1 MSTAART
8 PVPPVAGRSTEAVR
22 ILRLAGPV
30 MIAYLGTISIGT
42 VDMKLSGAVA

>member
-1 MSTAART
+1 MNTAAPT
-8 PVPPVAGRSTEAVR
+8 PVSPAAGFRDEALR